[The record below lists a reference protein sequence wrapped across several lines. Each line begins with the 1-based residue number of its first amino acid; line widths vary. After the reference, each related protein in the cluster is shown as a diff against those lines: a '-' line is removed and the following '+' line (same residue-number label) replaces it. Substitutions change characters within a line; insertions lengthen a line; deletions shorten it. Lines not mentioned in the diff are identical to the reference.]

1 MNDAAEKRLE
11 RFAPWTVAA
20 LIGVMFVGTTLVTPL
35 YVLYR
40 DAFGFSEITL
50 TLIYAVYVVGNLVSL
65 MFFGRLSDQIGR
77 RRVTF
82 PVIGVGILSTLVF
95 LFAQDPTW
103 LFIAR
108 MLSGF
113 AIGLSTGTGAA
124 WLAELYGPNNRA
136 RATLVAIIG
145 NLAGLSVGALLA
157 GLLAQYAPW
166 PLRLVFVIYIVMLVA
181 LMLLMRT
188 TPETVEHPVRSLRE
202 ASMKPRIGVPANLR
216 AAFLAPAV
224 AGFGGF
230 ALFGFYAALAPS
242 ILRQEL
248 HETNRALGGGVV
260 FELCVVA
267 AAAVLLTRAMKAKTA
282 MLSGLVLLLPSLF
295 LLVLAQAEASL
306 AWLLI
311 GTTLSGAATALCYRG
326 SLQVV
331 NEIAPND
338 RRAEIISTYLICC
351 YVGNSVPVI
360 GVGIISTFFGPIAA
374 STVFAVTIALFVSVA
389 LVSGKARS
397 ARPAAEAQR

>member
-1 MNDAAEKRLE
+1 MRNQRL
-11 RFAPWTVAA
+11 ATGAVAA
-20 LIGVMFVGTTLVTPL
+20 LIGVMFMATTLVTPL

-40 DAFGFSEITL
+40 DTFHFSQITL
-50 TLIYAVYVVGNLVSL
+50 TLIYAVYVVGNFAAL

-77 RRVTF
+77 RRVTI
-82 PVIGVGILSTLVF
+82 PVIGVGILSTLVY
-95 LFAQDPTW
+95 LAAEHTAE

-113 AIGLSTGTGAA
+113 AIGLSTSTGAA
-124 WLAELYGPNNRA
+124 WLAELYGPKNRG
-136 RATLVAIIG
+136 RATLMAIQG
-145 NLAGLSVGALLA
+145 NLVGLSVGALMA
-157 GLLAQYAPW
+157 GVLAQYAPY
-166 PLRLVFVIYIVMLVA
+166 PLRLVFVLYVMMLIA

-188 TPETVEHPVRSLRE
+188 APETVKHPVSSLRE
-202 ASMKPRIGVPANLR
+202 ASMTPRLGVPANLR
-216 AAFLAPAV
+216 AQFIAPAV

-242 ILRQEL
+242 ILQQQL

-267 AAAVLLTRAMKAKTA
+267 SAAVLVTRAMKSRKA
-282 MLSGLVLLLPSLF
+282 MLTGLVLLLPSLL

-306 AWLLI
+306 ALLLT
-311 GTTLSGAATALCYRG
+311 GTAVGGIATALCYRG

-351 YVGNSVPVI
+351 YVGNSLPVI
-360 GVGIISTFFGPIAA
+360 GVGVISTLEGPIVA
-374 STVFAVTIALFVSVA
+374 SSAFAITIALFVIAA
-389 LVSGKARS
+389 LISGRERRLQKLKRCA
-397 ARPAAEAQR
+397 